1 MISNSVFLL
10 VQAAFLPSWVSR
22 EHRCGGSPQSWS
34 LSNLFLF
41 LYRCLLCD
49 SVPAWPLFHDATI
62 TDTRDNELTRCPLS
76 WWLPFVG
83 WTASCLGRSVCP
95 CGSTQSWCSHA
106 RPATAT
112 ARTSVTSV
120 HAMTKQEQ
128 RTGLI
133 PVTWGYMYLHIFSS
147 NFYLYWPP
155 PTPTPSLLSTAALSL
170 SLCLQLLDLFVSLCL
185 LPLSVSQSAAPLC
198 LSLCILIQL
207 TMNIRAQIL
216 LPWASSTCKHPIK
229 FAG

>member
-155 PTPTPSLLSTAALSL
+155 PPTPNPACCPLLLSPSLCAYSYLICLSLSAYCRSLSL
-170 SLCLQLLDLFVSLCL
+170 SLLPLCVSL
-185 LPLSVSQSAAPLC
+185 
-198 LSLCILIQL
+198 SLHID
-207 TMNIRAQIL
+207 TTYNE
-216 LPWASSTCKHPIK
+216 H
-229 FAG
+229 